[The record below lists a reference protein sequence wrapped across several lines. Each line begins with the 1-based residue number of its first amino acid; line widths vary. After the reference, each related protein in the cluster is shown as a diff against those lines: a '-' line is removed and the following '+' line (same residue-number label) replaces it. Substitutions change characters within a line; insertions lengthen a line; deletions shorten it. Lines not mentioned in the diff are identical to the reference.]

1 MDKLIQ
7 QKINKKIGLLPVYHQ
22 LAFGVMLSER
32 FLPTY
37 FAFHLTEKWGNP
49 MILLNSIDLLKNIVR
64 QENYDTVELQLIDNL
79 IEEAT
84 PDMDDFPS
92 NILASLALDI
102 SSMLYECF
110 AFARNQKT
118 KHIENC
124 SKMSIGTLEMFIQK
138 RDNLKHDLSTKELN
152 TYFVNDKLINSEI
165 DYQLNLLDVL
175 RANSKISYKL
185 YIEKTIKAPNIA
197 LEVMPF
203 AYRAS

>member
-7 QKINKKIGLLPVYHQ
+7 QEINKGINHLPKYHQ
-22 LAFGVMLSER
+22 LAFAVMLSER

-49 MILLNSIDLLKNIVR
+49 MILLNGIDLLKSIIR
-64 QENYDTVELQLIDNL
+64 QQDFDPIELELIDEL
-79 IEEAT
+79 IEDAT

-92 NILASLALDI
+92 NILASFALDI

-124 SKMSIGTLEMFIQK
+124 SKMSIGALEMFVQK
-138 RDNLKHDLSTKELN
+138 KDKLKHDLSVKELN
-152 TYFVNDKLINSEI
+152 QHFANNDLIKGEI
-165 DYQLNLLDVL
+165 DYQLNLLNELQTNTVINN
-175 RANSKISYKL
+175 RL
-185 YIEKTIKAPNIA
+185 YIEKTIKSPNIA
-197 LEVMPF
+197 FEAMPF
-203 AYRAS
+203 VQPAG